1 MADQARAFD
10 GRRQR
15 GGVDG
20 GDPVEGADGVGE
32 EGAQGVEAGG
42 GEFTDA
48 VTRAAERLRSLGAGP
63 GSVVG
68 ILVASNSPMM
78 FYVRYAAHRLGA
90 AVCYLRTTNPG
101 SSARIL
107 PVDAQLRILV
117 STSVDVLYADRCR
130 ER

>member
-1 MADQARAFD
+1 
-10 GRRQR
+10 
-15 GGVDG
+15 
-20 GDPVEGADGVGE
+20 
-32 EGAQGVEAGG
+32 
-42 GEFTDA
+42 
-48 VTRAAERLRSLGAGP
+48 
-63 GSVVG
+63 
-68 ILVASNSPMM
+68 MM